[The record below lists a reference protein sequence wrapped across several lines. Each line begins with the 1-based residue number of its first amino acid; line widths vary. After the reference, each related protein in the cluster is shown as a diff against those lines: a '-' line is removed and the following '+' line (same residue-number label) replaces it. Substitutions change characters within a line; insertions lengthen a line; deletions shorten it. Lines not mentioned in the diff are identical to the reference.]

1 MMEINWDKAFKAI
14 EKEKEQEKIEKEKED
29 KIRKMTK
36 KAMRR

>member
-1 MMEINWDKAFKAI
+1 MEIDWDKAFKVI